1 MPQPREQQANA
12 RNQCNAYVSTVA
24 VHTYFL
30 SLMDAIHD
38 GLELCSR
45 SGSMSWASFSSDLAI
60 SGHHRLAARAQ
71 QVQNQHDQHVWLT
84 PMAASSKNLA
94 VLGHYTSTARAKL
107 ACRKARRLAA
117 FAKKLAIL
125 GHYNEWLWV
134 R

>member
-12 RNQCNAYVSTVA
+12 RNQCSAYVSTVA
-24 VHTYFL
+24 AHTYFL

-71 QVQNQHDQHVWLT
+71 QVQNQHDVCLANTNGHVL
-84 PMAASSKNLA
+84 PKS
-94 VLGHYTSTARAKL
+94 GHLLPLHVDCKGKIGLQKS
-107 ACRKARRLAA
+107 
-117 FAKKLAIL
+117 
-125 GHYNEWLWV
+125 
-134 R
+134 